1 MVYANNRQTIADGRI
16 TLYQRDDVKDAI
28 WQCRI
33 TVKGVRGYVKR
44 TTGEK
49 DFHKAAIVAIK
60 LLGEIDHRIISDQPL
75 SPSTFKA
82 VAGQFI
88 KAAKTRMDEG
98 RSSEGRYLLI
108 KGTLQRYFLP
118 YFGKRDITMIKKKD
132 LVEYRAWR
140 QAYWI
145 SGPGLADKKIF
156 HKVTPSSATLKQE
169 WTVLRGVFS
178 FGVEMGLPADMSINR
193 QAFSFFVMPSHDHC
207 PFQRGSISPAFKTA
221 SPRSLIMRTPLGLF
235 LRNARLLPPAQSS
248 MCAGSK

>member
-1 MVYANNRQTIADGRI
+1 
-16 TLYQRDDVKDAI
+16 VKEAT

-60 LLGEIDHRIISDQPL
+60 LLGEIEHRIVTDQPL

-132 LVEYRAWR
+132 LIEYRAWR

-169 WTVLRGVFS
+169 WTVLRGVFN
-178 FGVEMGLPADMSINR
+178 FGVEMSACLRPAMIAKARFNSCSVITFACAIA
-193 QAFSFFVMPSHDHC
+193 QIPV
-207 PFQRGSISPAFKTA
+207 SISETLHSADSCGQPKMAGEG
-221 SPRSLIMRTPLGLF
+221 RSDRICHPQ
-235 LRNARLLPPAQSS
+235 AQNI
-248 MCAGSK
+248 